1 MNSPVILAGSPCLNV
16 VFAGVGGQ
24 GTILASDILAEVGSR
39 VGLQVKKAEVHGM
52 SQRGGTVISH
62 VRIGPE
68 VYSPIVARG
77 TADILLGFE
86 KLETLRAIALLRQG
100 RVVISDRH
108 QIPPITV
115 SAGSAA
121 YPTDDEIDHALSQR
135 AGQVYWINGMQIA
148 RDLGNIRTAN
158 VVLLGALAAL
168 LEIPRSAW
176 QEAVEGRVPLK
187 HRQINQQAFEAGLK
201 AMTVE
206 PGIQKPS

>member
-1 MNSPVILAGSPCLNV
+1 MNSPVILAGSACLNV

-68 VYSPIVARG
+68 VYSPIIARG
-77 TADILLGFE
+77 SADILLGFE
-86 KLETLRAIALLRQG
+86 KLETLRAISLLRPG
-100 RVVISDRH
+100 RIVISDRY

-121 YPTDDEIDHALSQR
+121 YPADSDIHFALCQV
-135 AGQVYWINGMQIA
+135 AGQVHWVSGMEIA

-168 LEIPRSAW
+168 LEIPRSVW

-187 HRQINQQAFEAGLK
+187 HREINRQAFEAGFK
-201 AMTVE
+201 ALTVD
-206 PGIQKPS
+206 PALQKPT